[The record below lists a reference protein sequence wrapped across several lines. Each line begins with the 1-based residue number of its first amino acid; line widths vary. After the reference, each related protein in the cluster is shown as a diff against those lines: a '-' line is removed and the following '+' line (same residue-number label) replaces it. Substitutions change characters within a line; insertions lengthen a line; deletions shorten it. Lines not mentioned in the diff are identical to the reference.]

1 MKFVQEKKAV
11 RFWQK
16 TGLFHFAV
24 SRGFKNLS
32 LRHADSGTCGIFP
45 DGPGAPRGWLL
56 AHFTMGGIEVMRR
69 EVSMYLL
76 GEQELEYTF
85 KTIEEELAKLRV
97 R

>member
-1 MKFVQEKKAV
+1 MDQ
-11 RFWQK
+11 
-16 TGLFHFAV
+16 
-24 SRGFKNLS
+24 
-32 LRHADSGTCGIFP
+32 
-45 DGPGAPRGWLL
+45 APRGL
-56 AHFTMGGIEVMRR
+56 AVGTLHNGGIEVMRR

>member
-1 MKFVQEKKAV
+1 MQSPEVLKIY
-11 RFWQK
+11 
-16 TGLFHFAV
+16 L
-24 SRGFKNLS
+24 
-32 LRHADSGTCGIFP
+32 SGTQIPEHAEYFLM
-45 DGPGAPRGWLL
+45 DQAPRGL
-56 AHFTMGGIEVMRR
+56 AVGTLHNGGIEVMRR